1 VPPWPRGPAG
11 PTVDAMVLRFLTEPF
26 RLRTWKETAYALLAL
41 PLGVFW
47 FALLVSLFSVSAG
60 LILFVVG
67 VPLLALTVWIARA
80 GASAERILAASLLG
94 IEIPAPPP
102 EATEGQRPLRRYLAP
117 LASPAAWR
125 EVVYLLLLFPIG
137 ILLFVTAVVLWSV
150 ALGWLTAPA
159 WSLALPAEDRADVFW
174 YPVSTPIAWAGV
186 AAAGLG
192 LLLVTPWI
200 LRGLLALHTLL
211 MRALLGPTR
220 SELERA
226 AARAAEQR
234 DLAVSAASGERRQ
247 IERDLHDGAQ
257 ARLVALAVDLDRARR
272 RLEDGAPP
280 EEAAAL
286 VRDAHESAKEALAE
300 IRDLARG
307 IHPAVLRDRGLDAAL
322 SALAARC
329 AVPVA
334 VAAELDERPP
344 EPVEAAAYFVVAEA
358 LANVARHSRAEHA
371 SVSVARDAG
380 VLVVEVRDD
389 GVGGAVEAPGS
400 GLAGLRER
408 VGALG
413 GTLVVES
420 PDGGPTAITAV
431 LPCA

>member
-1 VPPWPRGPAG
+1 M
-11 PTVDAMVLRFLTEPF
+11 TLRRLLTEPF
-26 RLRTWKETAYALLAL
+26 RASTWSRTAYALLAL

-47 FALLVSLFSVSAG
+47 FSLLVSLFAVSAS

-67 VPLLALTVWIARA
+67 LPLLALTVWIARA
-80 GASAERILAASLLG
+80 GASAERLLAASLLG
-94 IEIPAPPP
+94 VEIPPPPP
-102 EATEGQRPLRRYLAP
+102 EATEGYRPLRRFLAP

-137 ILLFVTAVVLWSV
+137 IVLFVAAVVLWSM
-150 ALGWLTAPA
+150 ALAWVTAPA
-159 WSLALPAEDRADVFW
+159 WSLALSEDSRGDVFW
-174 YPVSTPIAWAGV
+174 GPLDPPLAWAGV
-186 AAAGLG
+186 VAAGVA

-200 LRGLLALHTLL
+200 LRGLLALHAAL

-220 SELERA
+220 GELERA

-272 RLEDGAPP
+272 RLEEGAPP
-280 EEAAAL
+280 EEAAGL
-286 VRDAHESAKEALAE
+286 VRDAHESAKEALAD

-329 AVPVA
+329 VVPVT
-334 VAAELDERPP
+334 VAAELEDRPP

-371 SVSVARDAG
+371 SVSVARDDG

-389 GVGGAVEAPGS
+389 GVGGAEEAGGS

-420 PDGGPTAITAV
+420 PPGGPTAITAV